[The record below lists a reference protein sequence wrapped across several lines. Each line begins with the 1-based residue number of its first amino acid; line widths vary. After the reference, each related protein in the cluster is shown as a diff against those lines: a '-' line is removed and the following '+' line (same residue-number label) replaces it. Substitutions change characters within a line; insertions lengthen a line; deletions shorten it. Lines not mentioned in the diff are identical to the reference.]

1 MSKLNH
7 LDSTKTHL
15 IIVLSL
21 LRDSSPLST
30 GDRWR
35 KVNVELVDNVLV
47 HVEIVVLLVDIVE
60 IVVILIIVVI
70 VQVIGNICNYN

>member
-30 GDRWR
+30 RDRWR

-47 HVEIVVLLVDIVE
+47 HVEIVVLLVNVVE
-60 IVVILIIVVI
+60 VIVILIVVI
-70 VQVIGNICNYN
+70 VVKIVSNIRH

>member
-47 HVEIVVLLVDIVE
+47 HVEIVVLLVNVVE
-60 IVVILIIVVI
+60 VIVILIVVI
-70 VQVIGNICNYN
+70 VVKIVSNIRH